1 MNKGKFITIDGVEG
15 SGKSTQ
21 IDLICSYLQR
31 KGIDVVR
38 TREPGGTDLGE
49 KIRSLLL
56 DVDNQEMHS
65 DTELLLMFSSRN
77 ELIQNKII
85 PALNMGSWVV
95 SDRFTDASFAYQGGG
110 RMLDLNR
117 ISKLESWVLGE
128 FQPNLT
134 LFLDVSVDV
143 GMQRVEARAAKDRI
157 ELEERAFFER
167 VRSVF
172 IDRSKSYPERIK
184 LIDASGSISEIHNNI
199 KLFLDVRILFS
210 CT

>member
-56 DVDNQEMHS
+56 DVDNKEMHS

-85 PALNMGSWVV
+85 PALNKGSWVV

-199 KLFLDVRILFS
+199 KLFLDIL
-210 CT
+210 

>member
-1 MNKGKFITIDGVEG
+1 MNKGKFITVDGVEG
-15 SGKSTQ
+15 AGKSTQ

-31 KGIDVVR
+31 KGVEVVR

-49 KIRSLLL
+49 KIRTLLL
-56 DVDNQEMHS
+56 DVDNKEMHS

-85 PALNMGSWVV
+85 PALNKGSWVV

-110 RMLDLNR
+110 RMLDLDR

-128 FQPNLT
+128 FQPDLT
-134 LFLDVSVDV
+134 LLLDVSVDI
-143 GMQRVEARAAKDRI
+143 GMTRIEARAAKDRI

-199 KLFLDVRILFS
+199 KLFLDVL
-210 CT
+210 

>member
-1 MNKGKFITIDGVEG
+1 MSKGRFITIDGVEG
-15 SGKSTQ
+15 AGKSTQ

-38 TREPGGTDLGE
+38 TREPGGTDVGE
-49 KIRSLLL
+49 KIRSVLS

-85 PALNMGSWVV
+85 PALNNGSWVV

-110 RMLDLNR
+110 RMLNLDR
-117 ISKLESWVLGE
+117 ISKLEEWVLGD
-128 FQPNLT
+128 FKPDLT
-134 LFLDVSVDV
+134 LLLDINVEL
-143 GMQRVEARAAKDRI
+143 GMTRIEARAAKDRI

-172 IDRSKSYPERIK
+172 ISRSEAFPERIK
-184 LIDASGSISEIHNNI
+184 LIDASGTIDDIHEKI
-199 KLFLDVRILFS
+199 KLLVDSI
-210 CT
+210 

>member
-1 MNKGKFITIDGVEG
+1 
-15 SGKSTQ
+15 
-21 IDLICSYLQR
+21 
-31 KGIDVVR
+31 
-38 TREPGGTDLGE
+38 
-49 KIRSLLL
+49 
-56 DVDNQEMHS
+56 
-65 DTELLLMFSSRN
+65 
-77 ELIQNKII
+77 
-85 PALNMGSWVV
+85 
-95 SDRFTDASFAYQGGG
+95 
-110 RMLDLNR
+110 MLDLNR

-199 KLFLDVRILFS
+199 KLFLDVL
-210 CT
+210 

>member
-31 KGIDVVR
+31 KGIEVVR

-56 DVDNQEMHS
+56 DVDNKEMHS

-85 PALNMGSWVV
+85 PALNKGSWVV

-199 KLFLDVRILFS
+199 KLFLDVL
-210 CT
+210 

>member
-21 IDLICSYLQR
+21 IDLICSYLHR

-56 DVDNQEMHS
+56 DVDNKEMHS

-85 PALNMGSWVV
+85 PALNKGSWVV

-199 KLFLDVRILFS
+199 KLFLDVL
-210 CT
+210 

>member
-31 KGIDVVR
+31 KGINIVR
-38 TREPGGTDLGE
+38 TCEPGGTDLGE

-56 DVDNQEMHS
+56 DVDNKEMHS

-85 PALNMGSWVV
+85 PALNKGSWVV

-199 KLFLDVRILFS
+199 KLFLDVL
-210 CT
+210 

>member
-21 IDLICSYLQR
+21 IDLICSYLER

-56 DVDNQEMHS
+56 DVDNKEMHS

-85 PALNMGSWVV
+85 PALNKGSWVV

-199 KLFLDVRILFS
+199 KLFLDVL
-210 CT
+210 

>member
-38 TREPGGTDLGE
+38 SREPGGTDLGE

-56 DVDNQEMHS
+56 DVDNKEMHS

-85 PALNMGSWVV
+85 PALNKGSWVV

-199 KLFLDVRILFS
+199 KLFLDVL
-210 CT
+210 

>member
-15 SGKSTQ
+15 AGKSTQ

-31 KGIDVVR
+31 KGVEVVR

-49 KIRSLLL
+49 KIRLLLL
-56 DVDNQEMHS
+56 DVDNKEMHS

-85 PALNMGSWVV
+85 PALNKGSWVV

-128 FQPNLT
+128 FQPDLT
-134 LFLDVSVDV
+134 LLLDVSVDI
-143 GMQRVEARAAKDRI
+143 GMTRIETRAAKDRI

-184 LIDASGSISEIHNNI
+184 LIDASGSISEIHNKI
-199 KLFLDVRILFS
+199 KLFLDAL
-210 CT
+210 

>member
-1 MNKGKFITIDGVEG
+1 MNKGKFITVDGVEG
-15 SGKSTQ
+15 AGKSTQ

-31 KGIDVVR
+31 KGVEVVR

-49 KIRSLLL
+49 KIRTLLL
-56 DVDNQEMHS
+56 DVDNKEMHS

-85 PALNMGSWVV
+85 PALNKGSWVV

-110 RMLDLNR
+110 RMLDLDR

-128 FQPNLT
+128 FQPDLT
-134 LFLDVSVDV
+134 LLLDVSVDI
-143 GMQRVEARAAKDRI
+143 GMTRIEARAAKDRI

-184 LIDASGSISEIHNNI
+184 LIDASGSISEIHNKI
-199 KLFLDVRILFS
+199 KLFLDVL
-210 CT
+210 